1 MHFLYSN
8 AILESEFA
16 VLQATSRTEHEGYY
30 VHFHSEKYP
39 NFYDG
44 NALWCL
50 DHPNVRVHKLVE
62 KWNEYFP
69 NAQHRN
75 IFLNAWSD
83 EQSLIQQA
91 KEAGFKAIDRSRFMV
106 ASTHLAEAPAAEHIH
121 PIQSEQDWIEFQQH
135 VDKCNPTIP
144 WFAGEGFEKKREAST
159 KMPIHWFVYRDPE
172 TKEILSSAGVFK
184 HRHLSRLQD
193 VQTNPDRFREGLSTK
208 VVKQVIH
215 YAQKQLGVDQIALV
229 CDPNYHAYTFYQ
241 KLGFEDRFDLFQLKD
256 FPFLD

>member
-1 MHFLYSN
+1 MHFLYPN

-16 VLQATSRTEHEGYY
+16 VLQATSTTKHQGYY

-50 DHPNVRVHKLVE
+50 DHPNVRVSKLVE
-62 KWNEYFP
+62 KWEEFFP
-69 NAQHRN
+69 EAKHRN

-83 EQSLIQQA
+83 ADSLIQQA
-91 KEAGFKAIDRSRFMV
+91 NSAGFQEIDRSRFMI
-106 ASTHLAEAPAAEHIH
+106 APTLSTLELINPNIH
-121 PIQSEQDWIEFQQH
+121 PIETTKDWEEFQEH
-135 VDKCNPTIP
+135 VAKCNPTIP
-144 WFAGEGFEKKREAST
+144 WFADKGFEKKKEASE
-159 KMPIHWFVYRDPE
+159 KMPIHWFAYRDPE
-172 TKEILSSAGVFK
+172 THEILSSAGVFK

-208 VVKQVIH
+208 VVRYIMH
-215 YAQKQLGVDQIALV
+215 YAFKNLGVDQIALV
-229 CDPNYHAYTFYQ
+229 CDPNYHAYSFYQ

-256 FPFLD
+256 FPI